1 MITPIITLTSDFGTK
16 DYFVGAIK
24 GQIYSELDSANIVDV
39 THQITPFSIN
49 EAAYVIK
56 NAYKHFPKGSIHIIA
71 VDAEYSL
78 ENKHVAIQLDDHYFI
93 CADNGVISLLSSEI
107 NPQKMVEIT
116 IQRNE
121 GNKSFLA
128 DFISTACHISRGGN
142 LDLIGRNITQIKQI
156 QEVKPF
162 INNEQNQIIGH
173 VIYIDNF
180 GNVISNINKK
190 IFNQI
195 GKGRKFEVNT
205 RSYTFTNIH
214 ENYNEVVNYE
224 LSPDKRNDDGKRL
237 AIFNSVGFL
246 EIAIYRSN
254 LQSVGGASSLLGL
267 KYRDTITVRFF

>member
-1 MITPIITLTSDFGTK
+1 MINPIITLTSDFGTK

-24 GQIYSELDSANIVDV
+24 GQIYSELDNAHIVDI

-49 EAAYVIK
+49 ETAYVIK

-78 ENKHVAIQLDDHYFI
+78 ENKHIAIQLDDHYFI

-116 IQRNE
+116 VPK
-121 GNKSFLA
+121 NKENQSFLA
-128 DFISTACHISRGGN
+128 DFISVACHISRGGN
-142 LDLIGRNITQIKQI
+142 LDLIGRNITQLKQI

-180 GNVISNINKK
+180 GNVISNIDKNT
-190 IFNQI
+190 FNQI
-195 GKGRKFEVNT
+195 GKGRKFEINT
-205 RSYTFTNIH
+205 RSYTFTKIYK
-214 ENYNEVVNYE
+214 NYNDVVNYE
-224 LSPDKRNDDGKRL
+224 LNADKRNDDGKRL
-237 AIFNSVGFL
+237 AIFNSDDFL